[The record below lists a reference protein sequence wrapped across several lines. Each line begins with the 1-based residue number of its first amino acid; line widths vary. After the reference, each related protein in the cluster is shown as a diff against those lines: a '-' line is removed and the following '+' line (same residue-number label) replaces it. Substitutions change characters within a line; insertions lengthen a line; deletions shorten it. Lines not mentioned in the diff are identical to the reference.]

1 MPFWLAAAIFV
12 ACSSSLFEWRPG
24 EPWAARARRHRRRRP
39 AQGVVTGVAVT
50 LVFEKVFYV
59 RLP

>member
-1 MPFWLAAAIFV
+1 MASRASHAW
-12 ACSSSLFEWRPG
+12 C
-24 EPWAARARRHRRRRP
+24 ARGGSAK
-39 AQGVVTGVAVT
+39 AVLLGVVTGVAVT